1 MNPPG
6 DVVDTGGAEN
16 QAMEFSS
23 GDQALF
29 EVPPL
34 ANTLAFLLARP
45 LLCLIVAAWSAAQDA
60 PGRLGVPAP
69 R

>member
-16 QAMEFSS
+16 ETMKFSS
-23 GDQALF
+23 RDQALF

-45 LLCLIVAAWSAAQDA
+45 LLWLIVAA
-60 PGRLGVPAP
+60 
-69 R
+69 